1 MTFEQIFQE
10 YYTLFRGRATSFPVY
25 GDREYAVAIQFANNA
40 IRKWERADGQL
51 WRELIDTA
59 QKQTTAVWATN
70 QRTIIG
76 GQLDYTAPS
85 NMRKPPAF
93 IWLFD
98 GSSQVRIECIEPQDV
113 QHHPEL
119 SAVCFFSGSAQTGYT
134 LHIGQVLSEQ
144 YENCGIDFVYYKKA
158 TLFNVATSPAA
169 QIPEL
174 SDPNFIIQD
183 MLASRYTNTRNGFG
197 LNVSKKEASLSL
209 ANMKIE
215 NNSGVYSNAEIL
227 KSIGSGWGTTL
238 SSDGIR
244 L

>member
-1 MTFEQIFQE
+1 MNFDTIFKE
-10 YYTLFRGRATSFPVY
+10 YYTLFRGRATSFPTY
-25 GDREYAVAIQFANNA
+25 GDREFSVAIQFANNA

-59 QKQTTAVWATN
+59 QQQSTAIWAN
-70 QRTIIG
+70 DQRTVIA
-76 GQLDYTAPS
+76 GQLNYTAPS

-93 IWLFD
+93 IWFFD
-98 GSSQVRIECIEPQDV
+98 GNNQVRINCIEPQDV
-113 QHHPEL
+113 QHYPEL
-119 SAVCFFSGSAQTGYT
+119 SAVCYFSGSATKGFV

-144 YENCGIDFVYYKKA
+144 YEGSGIDFVYYKNA
-158 TLFNVATSPAA
+158 TLFSTTADPSTE
-169 QIPEL
+169 IPEM

-197 LNVSKKEASLSL
+197 LNVSKKEATTAL

-215 NNSGVYSNAEIL
+215 NNSGVYSNAEML
-227 KSIGSGWGTTL
+227 KQYGSGWGTTL
-238 SSDGIR
+238 SSDGIQ